1 VSVSSPYVSNSS
13 SSHIVAVWR
22 ETSHFI
28 RREGLVRESL
38 GEGGEGKAE

>member
-1 VSVSSPYVSNSS
+1 MSVSSPYVSNSS

-28 RREGLVRESL
+28 RSEGLVRESF
-38 GEGGEGKAE
+38 GEERAGRAE